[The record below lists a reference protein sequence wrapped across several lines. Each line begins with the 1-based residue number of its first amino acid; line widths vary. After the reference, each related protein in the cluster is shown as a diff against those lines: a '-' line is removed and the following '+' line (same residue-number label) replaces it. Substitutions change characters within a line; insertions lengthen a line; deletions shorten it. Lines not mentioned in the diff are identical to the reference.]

1 MQFENLQAIIDF
13 AIEREK
19 EAHVF
24 YTELSREESMSGAKE
39 MLLEFAK
46 EEKKHAVLLESIGTE
61 DAGKALEDY
70 KWKWITDIKRS
81 DYVVEMEYKKGMAY
95 HEILMVAM
103 KREEKALALYNE
115 LLRQSEDDS
124 GKKIFKMLCQEEAK
138 HKLALETKYDDYMAE
153 MGD

>member
-19 EAHVF
+19 EAYTF

-46 EEKKHAVLLESIGTE
+46 EEEKHAMLLEGIGTE
-61 DAGKALEDY
+61 DAGKALEGY

-95 HEILMVAM
+95 HEILMIAM

-115 LLRQSEDDS
+115 LQRQAEDDS
-124 GKKIFKMLCQEEAK
+124 SKKIFKMLCQEEAK
-138 HKLALETKYDDYMAE
+138 HKLALESKYDDYMAE